1 MKDMQNI
8 IMSALTNE
16 ILMIFFSLV
25 DLYHKNYTKSI
36 FKIHKFFF
44 SFLLH
49 KFLSNTLDFAF
60 CLANSKTVI
69 NIYRKIFLIPILGD
83 YCYFLN

>member
-1 MKDMQNI
+1 MQKNSVFLI
-8 IMSALTNE
+8 SR
-16 ILMIFFSLV
+16 LV
-25 DLYHKNYTKSI
+25 SQKSI
-36 FKIHKFFF
+36 FKIHKNLF

-69 NIYRKIFLIPILGD
+69 NIYRKIFLTPILGD
-83 YCYFLN
+83 YYYFLS